1 MNQRFSEHRDE
12 LDEALAGGAGAGG
25 TLRLTTAQALVR
37 YLAAQRVTTEDG
49 LGTEPLFGGIFAI
62 FGHGNVAGMGEALYQ
77 HRDALP
83 TLRAHNEQAM
93 AHSAI
98 AYAKA
103 HFRRRMM
110 AVTTSIGPGA
120 TNLLTAAAL
129 AHVNRLPVLL
139 LPGDIFVSRAPDP
152 VLQQLEDAHDGGVS
166 ANDAFKPVSRY
177 FDRIVHPAQL
187 LSALPRALRVLTD
200 AALCGP
206 VTLALPQDVQAQ
218 AFDFPADFF
227 APRVVT
233 FYSPAPRA
241 DEISAAIERLQHA
254 RRPLIVAGGG
264 VLYGRASEAL
274 QRFAAAYG
282 IPVAETQAGKGAL
295 AWNDPLNAGA
305 LGVTG
310 SPGANALAREADCV
324 LALGTR
330 LQDFTT
336 GSNSLFTQAHVIGIN
351 ANAFDGLKH
360 RAQVVQADARLALDA
375 LSAGLHDWHADRTWT
390 ARARELAANWR
401 DAVQALTHA
410 PQHEAVLP
418 YEGDVIGAVQRSS
431 ADSPAHDIVVCAAG
445 TLPAELHKLWR
456 AAVPGAYHVE
466 YGYSCMGY
474 EIAGGLGAKLA
485 RPEREVIVMVG
496 DGSYLM
502 MNSEIAT
509 SVMLGAKLIVV
520 VLDNRGYGCIN
531 RLQQACG
538 GAPFN
543 NLLDDCRQGPLGAPR
558 IDFAAHARALGAHA
572 EHAANIAELEAALQ
586 RARAA
591 DRTYVISIDTDPAR
605 TTAEGGWWWE
615 VAVPEVSPRAGVR
628 DARASYEAQLAARGK
643 ARGAPPQDD
652 GGGDAGHGDTTRNSH
667 GTAVPTHEANDKGSL
682 A

>member
-1 MNQRFSEHRDE
+1 MNQRVLHHDTAPAN
-12 LDEALAGGAGAGG
+12 EATQVSPGG
-25 TLRLTTAQALVR
+25 TIRLTGAQAIVR
-37 YLAAQRVTTEDG
+37 YLAAQRVVTEDG
-49 LGTEPLFGGIFAI
+49 SGTEPLFGGVFAI
-62 FGHGNVAGMGEALYQ
+62 FGHGNVAGLGEALYQ
-77 HRDALP
+77 HRHELP

-98 AYAKA
+98 AFAKA

-152 VLQQLEDAHDGGVS
+152 VLQQIEDFHDGGIS

-187 LSALPRALRVLTD
+187 LTALPRAIRVLTD

-206 VTLALPQDVQAQ
+206 VTLALPQDVQAA

-227 APRVVT
+227 APRVVP
-233 FYSPAPRA
+233 FHSPAPVA
-241 DEISAAIERLQHA
+241 HELDAALERLKSAKH
-254 RRPLIVAGGG
+254 PLIVAGGG
-264 VLYGRASEAL
+264 VLYGRATDTLKA
-274 QRFAAAYG
+274 FAARHG
-282 IPVAETQAGKGAL
+282 IPVAETQAGKGSL
-295 AWNDPLNAGA
+295 AWDDPLNTGA

-310 SPGANALAREADCV
+310 SPAANELAHRADCV
-324 LALGTR
+324 LAVGTR

-336 GSNSLFTQAHVIGIN
+336 GSNTLFAQADVIGIN
-351 ANAFDGLKH
+351 ANAFDGMKH
-360 RAQVVQADARLALDA
+360 RGVVVEADARLALEA
-375 LSAGLHDWHADRTWT
+375 LT
-390 ARARELAANWR
+390 ARLGAWRADAGWTQRAQQLGGAWRETIGK
-401 DAVQALTHA
+401 LTHA
-410 PQHEAVLP
+410 PQREGVLP
-418 YEGDVIGAVQRSS
+418 YDADVIGAVQRSS
-431 ADSPAHDIVVCAAG
+431 ARSTTDDIVVCAAG

-456 AAVPGAYHVE
+456 TGRPGGYHVE

-485 RPEREVIVMVG
+485 RPERDVIVMVG

-502 MNSEIAT
+502 LNSEIAT

-538 GAPFN
+538 GEPFN
-543 NLLDDCRQGPLGAPR
+543 NMFDDCAQGPPGAPAV
-558 IDFAAHARALGAHA
+558 DFAAHARALGALA
-572 EHAANIAELEAALQ
+572 EHVANVGELEAALQ

-591 DRTYVISIDTDPAR
+591 DRTYVISIDTDAAR
-605 TTAEGGWWWE
+605 TTDDGGWWWE
-615 VAVPEVSPRAGVR
+615 VAVPEVSSRPAVREARAKYEAQMAARERGDVR
-628 DARASYEAQLAARGK
+628 DA
-643 ARGAPPQDD
+643 
-652 GGGDAGHGDTTRNSH
+652 GDNGDSGDN
-667 GTAVPTHEANDKGSL
+667 AAND
-682 A
+682 